1 MDNQISL
8 SVPRRPLLPQR
19 AVSSGALS
27 HPEPPTRPGLP
38 SRLSNVRSVSQPSK
52 LLDLTAER
60 VPERGNDGLAV
71 LGNEET
77 ETGAPSEQGQEG
89 HKGDGEPPAKKVKI
103 DRDIDNSEKTNNGD
117 IVKADIRHEGEA
129 LPCLPIS
136 GASKIQLELPRRGQ
150 RGGESSARASNG
162 LEPPP
167 IAIRLPPPKIAADF
181 SPWTGN
187 HPEDQLNEAII
198 KSGYSDKG
206 TGTGQ
211 SESNSAK
218 PAIWQNLS
226 SKNNMGLQTL
236 SYLFTQVM
244 EKRQALGKC
253 TAPSTFKPPPRVTVT
268 DTKREAWLRDLANPD
283 IPLRKQ
289 SRTIPHGIRGKLLME
304 QCLSKDIP
312 MQRAVW
318 LAKCVGANEL
328 RAFKRRGISGAAA
341 ANGEMKW
348 VREWTAHVE
357 QFLDGVIAMCGQ
369 QDWQTKINYAVK
381 LSATFYSEKLLDTE
395 HFLEW
400 VVSSFIEASIDTLPI
415 WIIMAQIFWKDVTR
429 LCKRGRRLARNIL
442 ERLSHLSQ
450 LHSDVSR
457 SLKTRLQKLLA
468 VLATVGKRCLIMPRN
483 WRAYR
488 HLLISSLELEKTPGV
503 IIESIVKRN
512 ERLARP
518 LAIPANNAASPLLDL
533 YTALDSTS
541 LEVDLTALASMCKSM
556 IPETSVL
563 VFALFDWATST
574 YRHGSKR
581 RYLAAG
587 VINILDDSGDDTTSL
602 ALRYLEANKSWTVDR
617 TNDSYLLIAELV
629 RLGSFAVGRY
639 MQWLSSSGALYAG
652 DQAKTITGL
661 LFCLPTDS
669 LPAHLVGLRA
679 TLLDRIEVQ
688 REAEAKGTELVD
700 LFESALEASA
710 SCDELERAI
719 TTSTLRARLRVV
731 QHVRT
736 SMDRI
741 AGGSEVSVNTFC
753 LLRTALEAAPDV
765 ASLAK
770 LADISLAT
778 DSATLLATITD
789 TVAMHMDS
797 LAALGELQHLVNELI
812 ERYAALRTQ
821 QPLDR
826 TLILALTRL
835 VRPLS
840 HRQGLEELLLN
851 DLAICEQQSSMQV
864 CSPASDSIIGMHASA
879 LDTDSD
885 IDAVFASGNSM
896 DDNLLHR
903 VFDRVLQRA
912 QKQQHEFFGPT
923 SKLHDWLNQLRLVGG
938 SSFDQLV
945 NSYITS
951 TFKDGIGEPAH
962 AAAAVTALVASGCL
976 SLQSIAEA
984 GRKSSSTKAA
994 CLALDIILG
1003 VRPVS
1008 LSLHTTEKYRFC
1020 VEAEH
1025 YLHTAA
1031 HSLTELLCKACHDS
1045 DFAAENSRI
1054 LDLLV
1059 TYSVKHKQLAR
1070 SISKHAEQTATGL
1083 SNFGR
1088 MTQALLLRASPQL
1101 SRDSINMQTV
1111 ISLANPLSVQIVVM
1125 TLEYL
1130 AKKGDAEGSDAEA
1143 AVKDNLIEAIEDGS
1157 EVWSLLLDAVSK
1169 PVQRALHS
1177 WAREQLLLV
1186 ASSGVESSEPEAFD
1200 AQTRRIVDRYLD
1212 VLSATKCSTA
1222 GVDNAATWSILA
1234 EKLSKVDTRLRSLDL
1249 LVSSQQL
1256 IRQALC
1262 ETLEII
1268 LSIIVLG
1275 VETSEEDA
1283 EVEKQARASLLQSL
1297 CSLGTRSLAYTCP
1310 SSAEH
1315 AMDVAALITDN
1326 LSMDILQNVAHSMS
1340 TEKALD
1346 SHIASIVG
1354 SGSASADTWLALA
1367 FSPSSGTQQQRA
1379 LAKHANHQGGGAGGA
1394 RPGGLNHATGSS
1406 YQQRAW
1412 SLPFGAT
1419 RQPVEVKTTPYV
1431 IRRWEIMPDSAPVM
1445 GENDTSLSLG
1455 LFGARKS

>member
-1 MDNQISL
+1 MRW
-8 SVPRRPLLPQR
+8 PKR

-27 HPEPPTRPGLP
+27 QPEPPSRPGLP
-38 SRLSNVRSVSQPSK
+38 SRLSDVRSVSQPSK
-52 LLDLTAER
+52 LVDLTTER
-60 VPERGNDGLAV
+60 EPERGNDGPAV
-71 LGNEET
+71 LGIQERR
-77 ETGAPSEQGQEG
+77 TGIALGQGQEG
-89 HKGDGEPPAKKVKI
+89 QEGDRERPAKRMKLGRDVIHSDKI
-103 DRDIDNSEKTNNGD
+103 NNEDIS
-117 IVKADIRHEGEA
+117 KADIRHEGET
-129 LPCLPIS
+129 LPCLPTS
-136 GASKIQLELPRRGQ
+136 GAPKTQTKLPRRGQ

-167 IAIRLPPPKIAADF
+167 IATRLPPPKTAADF
-181 SPWTGN
+181 APWTGN

-206 TGTGQ
+206 AGTGQ
-211 SESNSAK
+211 SETNSAK

-328 RAFKRRGISGAAA
+328 RAFKRRGVSGAAA
-341 ANGEMKW
+341 ATGEMKW
-348 VREWTAHVE
+348 IREWTAHVE
-357 QFLDGVIAMCGQ
+357 QFLDGVVALCGQ
-369 QDWQTKINYAVK
+369 QDWQTKMNYAVK
-381 LSATFYSEKLLDTE
+381 LSATLYSEKLLDTE

-400 VVSSFIEASIDTLPI
+400 VASSFIEASIDTLPV

-450 LHSDVSR
+450 VPSDASR
-457 SLKTRLQKLLA
+457 TLKVRLRKLLA
-468 VLATVGKRCLIMPRN
+468 VLATASKRCLIMPRT
-483 WRAYR
+483 WVAYGQ
-488 HLLISSLELEKTPGV
+488 LLISSLELEQTPGG

-518 LAIPANNAASPLLDL
+518 LAIPANNAASPFLDL
-533 YTALDSTS
+533 YTALDATS
-541 LEVDLTALASMCKSM
+541 LEVDVTALASMCKSK
-556 IPETSVL
+556 IPETPVL
-563 VFALFDWATST
+563 VSALFDWATSP

-587 VINILDDSGDDTTSL
+587 IINTLDGSGDDTTSL
-602 ALRYLEANKSWTVDR
+602 ALRYLEANKSGTIDR
-617 TNDSYLLIAELV
+617 INDCYLLIAELV

-679 TLLDRIEVQ
+679 ALLDRIEVQ
-688 REAEAKGTELVD
+688 REVEAKGTELVD
-700 LFESALEASA
+700 LFENALETSA
-710 SCDELERAI
+710 SYSDLEHAI
-719 TTSTLRARLRVV
+719 TTSTLSARLRVV

-736 SMDRI
+736 SMNRV
-741 AGGSEVSVNTFC
+741 AGGGSEVSVNTFC

-765 ASLAK
+765 AALSK

-778 DSATLLATITD
+778 DSPALLATIAD
-789 TVAMHMDS
+789 TVAMHMDA

-879 LDTDSD
+879 LETDSD

-912 QKQQHEFFGPT
+912 QKPQHEFAGST
-923 SKLHDWLNQLRLVGG
+923 SKIHEWLSQLRLVGG

-945 NSYITS
+945 NNHITS
-951 TFKDGIGEPAH
+951 TFKDGIEDSAH
-962 AAAAVTALVASGCL
+962 ASAAVTALVASGCS
-976 SLQSIAEA
+976 SLQSIAES
-984 GRKSSSTKAA
+984 GRRSNSTKAA
-994 CLALDIILG
+994 CLALDIILRL
-1003 VRPVS
+1003 RPVL

-1020 VEAEH
+1020 VEAEQ

-1031 HSLTELLCKACHDS
+1031 HSLIELLCKACHDS
-1045 DFAAENSRI
+1045 NFAAEDSRI
-1054 LDLLV
+1054 LDVLV
-1059 TYSVKHKQLAR
+1059 TYSVKHKELAR

-1088 MTQALLLRASPQL
+1088 MTQALLLRGSPQL

-1111 ISLANPLSVQIVVM
+1111 IRLANPLSVQFVVG

-1157 EVWSLLLDAVSK
+1157 EVWSLLLDAVSN
-1169 PVQRALHS
+1169 PVQRALHN

-1200 AQTRRIVDRYLD
+1200 AQTRRIVGRYVD
-1212 VLSATKCSTA
+1212 VLSATKSSTA
-1222 GVDNAATWSILA
+1222 GIDNAATWSILA
-1234 EKLSKVDTRLRSLDL
+1234 EKLSKVDTRLRSLDIL
-1249 LVSSQQL
+1249 ASSQRL

-1268 LSIIVLG
+1268 LTIIVLG

-1297 CSLGTRSLAYTCP
+1297 CSLGTQSLAYTSP
-1310 SSAEH
+1310 SSAEY
-1315 AMDVAALITDN
+1315 AMDVAALITNN
-1326 LSMDILQNVAHSMS
+1326 LAMDVLQNVAHSMS
-1340 TEKALD
+1340 TERALNAH
-1346 SHIASIVG
+1346 SESIVG
-1354 SGSASADTWLALA
+1354 NGSASAETWLALA

-1379 LAKHANHQGGGAGGA
+1379 LAKHANHQGGTAGA

-1406 YQQRAW
+1406 HQQRAW

-1419 RQPVEVKTTPYV
+1419 RQPVEMKTTPYA

-1455 LFGARKS
+1455 LFGARKA

>member
-1 MDNQISL
+1 MDNQIPL
-8 SVPRRPLLPQR
+8 SVPRRPPPSQR
-19 AVSSGALS
+19 TVSSGALS
-27 HPEPPTRPGLP
+27 QLEPPSRPGLP

-52 LLDLTAER
+52 LADLTTEGD
-60 VPERGNDGLAV
+60 PERGNDGPPM
-71 LGNEET
+71 LGVQER
-77 ETGAPSEQGQEG
+77 ETGVLVERGQEG
-89 HKGDGEPPAKKVKI
+89 QEGEEERPAKRLKTGREVGH
-103 DRDIDNSEKTNNGD
+103 SEKINNED
-117 IVKADIRHEGEA
+117 VAKAGIRHEGEA
-129 LPCLPIS
+129 LPRLPTS
-136 GASKIQLELPRRGQ
+136 GAPKTQMKLPGRGQ

-167 IAIRLPPPKIAADF
+167 IATRLPPPKTAADF
-181 SPWTGN
+181 APWTGN

-206 TGTGQ
+206 AGTGQ

-268 DTKREAWLRDLANPD
+268 DTKREAWLRDLANPE

-304 QCLSKDIP
+304 QCLSKAIP

-328 RAFKRRGISGAAA
+328 RAFKRRGVSGAAA
-341 ANGEMKW
+341 ATGEMKW
-348 VREWTAHVE
+348 IREWTAHVE
-357 QFLDGVIAMCGQ
+357 QFLEGVVAMCGQ

-400 VVSSFIEASIDTLPI
+400 VASSFIEASIDTLPV
-415 WIIMAQIFWKDVTR
+415 WVIMAQIFWKDITR

-450 LHSDVSR
+450 LPSDASR
-457 SLKTRLQKLLA
+457 SLKARLQKFLA
-468 VLATVGKRCLIMPRN
+468 VLATVNKRCLIMPRN
-483 WRAYR
+483 WVT
-488 HLLISSLELEKTPGV
+488 HGELLISSLELEQTPGDV
-503 IIESIVKRN
+503 IESIIKRN

-533 YTALDSTS
+533 YTTLDSTS
-541 LEVDLTALASMCKSM
+541 LEVDVTALARMCKSK
-556 IPETSVL
+556 IPETAVL
-563 VFALFDWATST
+563 LSALFDWATSP

-587 VINILDDSGDDTTSL
+587 IINALDDSGDDSTSL
-602 ALRYLEANKSWTVDR
+602 ALRHLEANKSWTTDR
-617 TNDSYLLIAELV
+617 INDSYLLIAELV

-652 DQAKTITGL
+652 NQAKTITGL

-669 LPAHLVGLRA
+669 LPAHLVGLRSA
-679 TLLDRIEVQ
+679 LLDRIEVQ

-700 LFESALEASA
+700 LFEHALQTSAL
-710 SCDELERAI
+710 CNELEDAI
-719 TTSTLRARLRVV
+719 TTSTLSARLRVV
-731 QHVRT
+731 QHART

-741 AGGSEVSVNTFC
+741 AGGESEVSVDTFC

-765 ASLAK
+765 AALSK

-778 DSATLLATITD
+778 DSPALLATITD
-789 TVAMHMDS
+789 TVAMHMDAF
-797 LAALGELQHLVNELI
+797 AALGELQRLVNELI

-835 VRPLS
+835 VRPLL
-840 HRQGLEELLLN
+840 HRQGLEELLLS

-903 VFDRVLQRA
+903 VFDRVVQRA
-912 QKQQHEFFGPT
+912 QKPQHEFFGST
-923 SKLHDWLNQLRLVGG
+923 SKLHGWLSQLRLVGG

-945 NSYITS
+945 HNYITS
-951 TFKDGIGEPAH
+951 TFKDCNEESAH
-962 AAAAVTALVASGCL
+962 AAAAVTALVVSGCS

-984 GRKSSSTKAA
+984 GRTSSTAKAA
-994 CLALDIILG
+994 CLALDIILRI
-1003 VRPVS
+1003 RPVP
-1008 LSLHTTEKYRFC
+1008 LSLHSTEKYRFTA
-1020 VEAEH
+1020 EAEQ

-1031 HSLTELLCKACHDS
+1031 HSLVELLCKACHDPN
-1045 DFAAENSRI
+1045 FAAEDSRI
-1054 LDLLV
+1054 LDVLV
-1059 TYSVKHKQLAR
+1059 NYSVKHKERAR

-1088 MTQALLLRASPQL
+1088 MTRALLLRGSPQL
-1101 SRDSINMQTV
+1101 SGDSMNMQTV
-1111 ISLANPLSVQIVVM
+1111 ISLANPLSVQFVVG

-1169 PVQRALHS
+1169 PVQRTLHN

-1200 AQTRRIVDRYLD
+1200 AQTRRIVGRYLD

-1222 GVDNAATWSILA
+1222 GIDNAATWSILA
-1234 EKLSKVDTRLRSLDL
+1234 EKLSKVDTRLRSLDIL
-1249 LVSSQQL
+1249 ASSQQL

-1283 EVEKQARASLLQSL
+1283 EAEKQARASLLQSL
-1297 CSLGTRSLAYTCP
+1297 CSLGTQSLAYTCP
-1310 SSAEH
+1310 SSAEY

-1326 LSMDILQNVAHSMS
+1326 LAMDILQNVAHSMS
-1340 TEKALD
+1340 TERALNV
-1346 SHIASIVG
+1346 HIEGIVG
-1354 SGSASADTWLALA
+1354 KGSASAENWLALA

-1379 LAKHANHQGGGAGGA
+1379 LAKHANHQGGAAGA

-1406 YQQRAW
+1406 HQQRAW

-1419 RQPVEVKTTPYV
+1419 RQPVEMKTTPYA

-1455 LFGARKS
+1455 LFGARKA